1 MIWGVDCALVLENGS
16 FWVTDGLLFNLTSV
30 TSCMWQTMRLQRE
43 PFETEINEEVEREY
57 QRLEEERAGEEQ
69 SAEKSIAEM
78 ATRMEELEAK
88 VDASNER
95 LEAKIDASQARLEAM
110 FQQLLTAKPPLYST
124 PPVSPKD
131 TCPSVSVMLP
141 ILGDEPR
148 SAAKEKEA
156 ASPKLTPQV
165 GGRASPPVAGEGRTS
180 PRTHLEEMLAST
192 VVNTAAAEAGPSS
205 SLAPEQPVQVLQ
217 T

>member
-1 MIWGVDCALVLENGS
+1 
-16 FWVTDGLLFNLTSV
+16 
-30 TSCMWQTMRLQRE
+30 MRLQRE

-88 VDASNER
+88 VDASNKRLEAKLDASNER